1 MKVISVT
8 ANPAIDLTIH
18 ASDWKRGIVN
28 RGQKI
33 DKTAGGKGL
42 TVAINL
48 RDAGIDASVTGWMGA
63 RNDSTFVTTFAEH
76 HLDDH
81 FIRIPGDTRRC
92 IKIID
97 NSTGETTDINM
108 PGLAIPEQ
116 ARTQLVDYLDANLSR
131 DAVLVM
137 GGSLPQAIEED
148 FYARMV
154 ARFRARCRCVV
165 VDTSD
170 GPLKATMQAE
180 VLPHVIKPNIH
191 ELSEFCGHS
200 VEDDADVV
208 AIARE
213 FIDRGVALAV
223 VSMGSRG
230 AWFVNRATAL
240 HAAPPRVKV
249 MSTVGAGDAMVAGI
263 VRGIILGHD
272 LDQMARTATAYSAYN
287 IQHMGTCLRDR
298 ARIVTLKSQ
307 VVISQL
313 PEGPAVLPSG
323 SDARGADSSCSGSS
337 S

>member
-18 ASDWKRGIVN
+18 ASDWRRGIVN

-48 RDAGIDASVTGWMGA
+48 RDAGIDASVTGWMGT
-63 RNDSTFVTTFAEH
+63 RNDSTFVATFAEH
-76 HLDDH
+76 RLDDQ
-81 FIRIPGDTRRC
+81 FIRIPGNTRRC

-97 NSTGETTDINM
+97 NSNGETTDINM
-108 PGLAIPEQ
+108 PGLAIPPQ
-116 ARTQLVDYLDANLSR
+116 AKAELVAYLDANLS
-131 DAVLVM
+131 AESVLVM
-137 GGSLPQAIEED
+137 GGSLPPAVEED

-180 VLPHVIKPNIH
+180 VLPHIIKPNIH
-191 ELSEFCGHS
+191 ELADFCGRE
-200 VEDDADVV
+200 VEDNEDVV
-208 AIARE
+208 NLARE
-213 FIDRGVALAV
+213 FIARGVVLAV

-230 AWFVNRATAL
+230 AWFVNRETAL
-240 HAAPPRVKV
+240 HAAPPQVKV

-263 VRGIILGHD
+263 VRGMMLEHD
-272 LDQMARTATAYSAYN
+272 LERMARTATAYSASN
-287 IQHMGTCLRDR
+287 IQHMGTFLPDQ
-298 ARIVTLKSQ
+298 ATIDKLKSR

-313 PEGPAVLPSG
+313 P
-323 SDARGADSSCSGSS
+323 
-337 S
+337 